1 MRVSVLLILMTM
13 TSASGAQTPGA
24 APPGQSA
31 PAGDVENGKK
41 IFTSYGCYQCH
52 NYAANGGAAGP
63 RLAPNPLPFQ
73 AFVLLVRK
81 PLDQMPPYT
90 AKIVSNKELA
100 DIYAFLLT
108 IPAPPAADS
117 ILILKP

>member
-1 MRVSVLLILMTM
+1 
-13 TSASGAQTPGA
+13 
-24 APPGQSA
+24 
-31 PAGDVENGKK
+31 
-41 IFTSYGCYQCH
+41 
-52 NYAANGGAAGP
+52 
-63 RLAPNPLPFQ
+63 
-73 AFVLLVRK
+73 
-81 PLDQMPPYT
+81 MPPYT